1 MLGLPKPDRRA
12 PAPSEEPAPPAVLHP
27 VPEPEEPQGWELGN
41 GDEIV
46 PGRHALKRL
55 GGGHRY
61 EAYLAWDERM
71 HALVVVKMVRPNLV
85 EDPRTLE
92 GLAEEGAMGFRL
104 NHPVLLRAFDLVPE
118 APRPHL
124 VLEHL
129 EGPRLST
136 LVRRHGAL
144 PPEQLIPLGLQLS
157 SALHYMHAE
166 RVVHLDV
173 KPSNVIMAAPPRLID
188 LSVTMDFHAAA
199 RLDYPLGTASYMAP
213 EQCDPLSLGPVGPAA
228 DVFALG
234 VTLAHAA
241 AGQRPFSESA
251 GDHAPPNERWPQ
263 LVEEPVIPGSVPG
276 WLSELLIDCMA
287 PDPELRPAPAQ
298 VAEVLEPQM
307 DALPKPRIAKM
318 KPRLAPRS

>member
-1 MLGLPKPDRRA
+1 MLGLPRSDRKA
-12 PAPSEEPAPPAVLHP
+12 PAPPAEPAPPAVLEA
-27 VPEPEEPQGWELGN
+27 VPDQPKLAGWELHN

-61 EAYLAWDERM
+61 EAYLAWDERL
-71 HALVVVKMVRPNLV
+71 HSLVVIKMVRPNLV
-85 EDPRTLE
+85 EDEHTLR

-104 NHPVLLRAFDLVPE
+104 NHPVLLRAFDLVPDG
-118 APRPHL
+118 PRPHL

-136 LVRRHGAL
+136 LVRRYGAL

-199 RLDYPLGTASYMAP
+199 RLDYPLGTAAYMAP
-213 EQCDPLSLGPVGPAA
+213 EQCDPLGLGPVGPAA

-234 VTLAHAA
+234 VTLAQAA
-241 AGQRPFSESA
+241 AGERPFSEP
-251 GDHAPPNERWPQ
+251 GPDDAPPDERWPQ
-263 LVEEPVIPGSVPG
+263 LVENPRIPDSVPG
-276 WLSELLIDCMA
+276 WLAELLTDCMA

-298 VAEVLEPQM
+298 VVEVLEPQM
-307 DALPKPRIAKM
+307 DALPKPRIAKL
-318 KPRLAPRS
+318 KPRLTR